1 MINLESEENVY
12 DILKSY
18 IYRGNNYNSTF
29 IKNDEDFIN
38 MIKKIPNVCNYLDN
52 TRWNLLAESYGNK
65 NVSQKIM
72 DFLVD
77 NSDLNNS
84 PSGYHFLFHLY
95 HVEYKKQIKNE
106 YSKLYEVDNLTTK
119 SKIKI
124 INEGKKIAD
133 YLLKITI
140 FYQRN
145 GNFENFLEFIENYD
159 KNIIKK
165 FEYENLLKNVGE
177 QIDIQLADKKLKKIK
192 I

>member
-18 IYRGNNYNSTF
+18 IYRGNNYNSPF

-38 MIKKIPNVCNYLDN
+38 LIKKIPNVCNYLDN

-72 DFLVD
+72 EFLVD

-95 HVEYKKQIKNE
+95 YVEYKKQIKN
-106 YSKLYEVDNLTTK
+106 SCSSNNKNSLIPKQD
-119 SKIKI
+119 I
-124 INEGKKIAD
+124 INTKC
-133 YLLKITI
+133 YVI
-140 FYQRN
+140 F
-145 GNFENFLEFIENYD
+145 D
-159 KNIIKK
+159 
-165 FEYENLLKNVGE
+165 
-177 QIDIQLADKKLKKIK
+177 
-192 I
+192 